1 MAYPVPM
8 WAGVNK
14 EGAFVGPPTNVSTA
28 TTSSGNYDDATI
40 GADTSGC
47 SFTAMDYSGVG
58 WASEELDAY
67 PIVGEFSA
75 FDGCSAQ
82 SQLQIYGYIRATGA
96 TSYVW
101 DLVLDSQSLSNGCIA
116 QVVGT
121 ASTSQDATSSGI
133 GEYCRIN
140 FGGGRG
146 GQLYPLNGDTL
157 VLGIKSKAT
166 NGSGD
171 TDADELTL
179 TYNFIA

>member
-14 EGAFVGPPTNVSTA
+14 EAPFVGPPTNVSIA
-28 TTSSGNYDDATI
+28 TSSSGNYDDATD

-47 SFTAMDYSGVG
+47 GFTAMDYSGVG
-58 WASEELDAY
+58 WASEALDAY
-67 PIVGEFSA
+67 PIVGEFVA
-75 FDGCSAQ
+75 FDGCAAQ
-82 SQLQIYGYIRATGA
+82 SQLKIFGYIRASGA
-96 TSYVW
+96 TSYLW

-157 VLGIKSKAT
+157 VLEIKSKAT

-171 TDADELTL
+171 TDADTLTL
-179 TYNFIA
+179 TYNFTA